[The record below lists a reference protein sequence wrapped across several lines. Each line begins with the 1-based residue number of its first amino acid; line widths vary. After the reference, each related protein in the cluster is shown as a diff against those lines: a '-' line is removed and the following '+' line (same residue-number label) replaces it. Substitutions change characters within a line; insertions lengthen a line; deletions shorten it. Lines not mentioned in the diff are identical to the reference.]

1 MKFKFKFKFGDFL
14 LHLVTTVVI
23 AASVILWVMVM
34 TSDER
39 FSKISDETAAQDSP
53 AVKTRYRNMRGFYA
67 PSQVYVYVKGER
79 YQVHDPKRN
88 LSLKFVQNVEDA
100 ELGTIEKVST
110 DAAAYRKLLNNQH
123 YLNFAYPDQVNFAV
137 LVGSTKKNAS
147 RNFNRVFVPVKS
159 SYRYL
164 YFANDQGNKIY
175 RTKIKKGNFAQLV
188 KYVTAAKEREKIS
201 FLHLTNLYVPFY
213 AKPLKI
219 KEYSYLI
226 NYSSRTYFAAKLLG
240 SDYRKSVSK
249 QGVTTYSSGY
259 SLRLQVPPSGKQNDH
274 QYVYRVYRKMGKM
287 SFSRQLL
294 ESASYVKR
302 LGLSEQDLRFFEADG
317 QQVKYV
323 NYIEGYPVFVNGN
336 QVQASVTCEKD
347 LVSVG
352 FNSMNL
358 QIPIP
363 YDGRETTLPKTAD
376 LLKELD
382 QIGIK
387 ESEIRKIVIG
397 YKVVQDK
404 KRGDLVTLVPTY
416 YIKVAGEWNTLSG
429 WREARVNDDAPHD
442 NETPSSSYSY
452 ASSDDSS
459 AESAADSSSAS
470 SSSSEAAKTESAPA
484 SSSSSSASAST
495 SSEYE
500 QKPDTGAAA
509 SSSRSSS
516 ASSSSSA
523 DGGK

>member
-1 MKFKFKFKFGDFL
+1 M
-14 LHLVTTVVI
+14 
-23 AASVILWVMVM
+23 
-34 TSDER
+34 
-39 FSKISDETAAQDSP
+39 
-53 AVKTRYRNMRGFYA
+53 
-67 PSQVYVYVKGER
+67 
-79 YQVHDPKRN
+79 
-88 LSLKFVQNVEDA
+88 
-100 ELGTIEKVST
+100 
-110 DAAAYRKLLNNQH
+110 
-123 YLNFAYPDQVNFAV
+123 
-137 LVGSTKKNAS
+137 
-147 RNFNRVFVPVKS
+147 
-159 SYRYL
+159 
-164 YFANDQGNKIY
+164 
-175 RTKIKKGNFAQLV
+175 
-188 KYVTAAKEREKIS
+188 
-201 FLHLTNLYVPFY
+201 
-213 AKPLKI
+213 
-219 KEYSYLI
+219 
-226 NYSSRTYFAAKLLG
+226 
-240 SDYRKSVSK
+240 
-249 QGVTTYSSGY
+249 
-259 SLRLQVPPSGKQNDH
+259 
-274 QYVYRVYRKMGKM
+274 
-287 SFSRQLL
+287 
-294 ESASYVKR
+294 
-302 LGLSEQDLRFFEADG
+302 
-317 QQVKYV
+317 
-323 NYIEGYPVFVNGN
+323 
-336 QVQASVTCEKD
+336 TCEKD

-363 YDGRETTLPKTAD
+363 YDGRKTTLPKTAD

-404 KRGDLVTLVPTY
+404 KRDDLVTLVPTY

-429 WREARVNDDAPHD
+429 WRDARVNDDAPQD
-442 NETPSSSYSY
+442 NETPSNSYSY

-523 DGGK
+523 EGGK